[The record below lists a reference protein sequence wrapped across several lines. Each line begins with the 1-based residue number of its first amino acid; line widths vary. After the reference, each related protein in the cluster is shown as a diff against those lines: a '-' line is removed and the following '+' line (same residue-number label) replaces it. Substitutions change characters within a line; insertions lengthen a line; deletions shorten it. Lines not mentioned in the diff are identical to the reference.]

1 MFSIFKFDI
10 RHKRATYKLKRLFKK
25 KKKKKLEMKVFK
37 EYRKVALVS
46 KYYFVDKCRG
56 NRYL

>member
-1 MFSIFKFDI
+1 MEETIQ
-10 RHKRATYKLKRLFKK
+10 K